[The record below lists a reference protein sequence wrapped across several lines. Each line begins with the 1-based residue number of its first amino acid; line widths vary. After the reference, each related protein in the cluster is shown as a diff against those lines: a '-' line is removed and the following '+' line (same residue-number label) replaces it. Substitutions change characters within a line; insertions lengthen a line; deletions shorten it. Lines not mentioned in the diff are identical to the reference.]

1 MMVYTIISDDMQ
13 SYDLPART
21 IKLVEKFEALE
32 KFDALP
38 DVSIREKF
46 KRLHSFI
53 IEMLGKDVAREFL
66 GGDKLDEIDTNLL
79 TLTYK
84 KIVDAYE
91 KPLNEYNTAKVQHSL
106 DEIPLDRMTELI
118 KATEDMKGKR

>member
-1 MMVYTIISDDMQ
+1 MVYTIISDDMQ

-32 KFDALP
+32 KFDAMP

-53 IEMLGKDVAREFL
+53 VDMLGKDVAREFL
-66 GGDKLDEIDTNLL
+66 KGDKLDEIDTNLL

-91 KPLNEYNTAKVQHSL
+91 KPINDYSMEKVQHSL
-106 DEIPLDRMTELI
+106 DEMPLDRMTELI
-118 KATEDMKGKR
+118 KATEDIKGKR

>member
-1 MMVYTIISDDMQ
+1 MVYTIISDDMQ

-32 KFDALP
+32 KFDAMP

-46 KRLHSFI
+46 KRLHNFI
-53 IEMLGKDVAREFL
+53 VEMLGKDVAREFL
-66 GGDKLDEIDTNLL
+66 KSDKLEEIDTNLL

-84 KIVDAYE
+84 KIVDAYD
-91 KPLNEYNTAKVQHSL
+91 KPISDYNTEKVQHSF
-106 DEIPLDRMTELI
+106 DEMPLDRMTELI
-118 KATEDMKGKR
+118 KATEEIKGKK

>member
-32 KFDALP
+32 KFDRLP
-38 DVSIREKF
+38 DVGIREKF

-53 IEMLGKDVAREFL
+53 VELLGKDVAKEFL
-66 GGDKLDEIDTNLL
+66 QSDKFDEIDTNLL
-79 TLTYK
+79 QLTYK

-91 KPLNEYNTAKVQHSL
+91 QPIKEYSTAKVQHSL
-106 DEIPLDRMTELI
+106 DEIPLEKMTELI